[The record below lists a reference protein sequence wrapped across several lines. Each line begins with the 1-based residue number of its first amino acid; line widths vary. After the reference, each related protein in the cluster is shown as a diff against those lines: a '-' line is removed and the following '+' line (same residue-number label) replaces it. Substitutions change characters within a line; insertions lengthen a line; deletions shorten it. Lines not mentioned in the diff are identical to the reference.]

1 MLTVVL
7 TLATDVFAIVGMVM
21 YLSRKIGWYNRYLD
35 EKHPQEEE
43 RPFPNKISRNDTIRA
58 GLFIGYGG
66 LEILKLRCEARRRN
80 TSPLFSYQAA
90 LHKLFRSKKVPSPK
104 LKGGKRGI
112 LDELLKPVNPFDTVQ
127 YPVANK

>member
-1 MLTVVL
+1 MTKRHAASLLSVVL
-7 TLATDVFAIVGMVM
+7 TLTTDVFAIVGMVM

-66 LEILKLRCEARRRN
+66 LEILELRCE
-80 TSPLFSYQAA
+80 
-90 LHKLFRSKKVPSPK
+90 KE
-104 LKGGKRGI
+104 KRFTFT
-112 LDELLKPVNPFDTVQ
+112 LLLSRI
-127 YPVANK
+127 A